1 MKLRSRRLR
10 AQLGSLQSDLMHAA
24 SERNVAFRIL
34 LSSRYLT
41 TPSAQREFWLEFSWL
56 DQEYRMAV
64 RRLAQFCM
72 THARSHSSL
81 DEPHSL
87 SSANV

>member
-1 MKLRSRRLR
+1 MKLLSRRLR

-24 SERNVAFRIL
+24 SERNVAFRIFL
-34 LSSRYLT
+34 ASRYLT

-72 THARSHSSL
+72 THSRSHPNA
-81 DEPHSL
+81 DELQAH